1 MKIEKLTAKSGKNFT
16 PDYPF
21 SRDVPAY
28 RCIDCNK
35 IWLKEKEANKHVCDA
50 EEDSMELSDA
60 VILLHNVAR
69 VVEKSLGQ
77 GQLSEDIRSCA
88 DRLHTLNSPLP
99 KE

>member
-1 MKIEKLTAKSGKNFT
+1 MKIEVITAKTGKHLI

-21 SRDVPAY
+21 SREAPAY

-35 IWLKEKEANKHVCDA
+35 IWLKEKEANNHVCKA

-60 VILLHNVAR
+60 IILLHNIAR
-69 VVEKSLGQ
+69 VVEKSVGQ
-77 GQLSEDIRSCA
+77 GQLSEDIRNCA
-88 DRLHTLNSPLP
+88 DRINTLNSPLS